1 MTRTSAIKPLAKP
14 YLATIALLSVAL
26 AWGAAFVVMKPAI
39 NEQPFYDFL
48 ATRFTIAALIM
59 IAARPSVLRQLT
71 PKLWLTGLP
80 LGVIL
85 GLAYVTQTLA
95 LELTTAAITGFL
107 TGLYVVLTPL
117 MAWLFLRTKV
127 TLKVA
132 GGVALAT
139 AGLALISITDI
150 GIQPGHVWGILCA
163 ALYAAHIIGLARF
176 SSSFSAYPLTIVQLL
191 AVAAVSWFGALLD
204 GYQAPP
210 NEGVWQ
216 AVLFT
221 AIFATAIAFFV
232 QTWAQARMDA
242 SRVAIILTS
251 EVVFTALIAVGIG
264 QEQLA
269 LNTALG
275 GALMVAAMLLV
286 EWPKR
291 KKSDPPPNLLS

>member
-1 MTRTSAIKPLAKP
+1 MTSANRAKPLAKP

-48 ATRFTIAALIM
+48 ATRFTIAALVM

-117 MAWLFLRTKV
+117 LAWLFLRTKV
-127 TLKVA
+127 SLKVA
-132 GGVALAT
+132 FGVALAT
-139 AGLALISITDI
+139 AGLALISVTDL

-163 ALYAAHIIGLARF
+163 ALYAGHIIGLARF

-191 AVAAVSWFGALLD
+191 AVAAVSWIGALWD

-210 NEGVWQ
+210 NEGVWG

-264 QEQLA
+264 QEELA
-269 LNTALG
+269 LKTALG
-275 GALMVAAMLLV
+275 GALMVGAMLLV
-286 EWPKR
+286 EWPNR
-291 KKSDPPPNLLS
+291 KNVRPPL